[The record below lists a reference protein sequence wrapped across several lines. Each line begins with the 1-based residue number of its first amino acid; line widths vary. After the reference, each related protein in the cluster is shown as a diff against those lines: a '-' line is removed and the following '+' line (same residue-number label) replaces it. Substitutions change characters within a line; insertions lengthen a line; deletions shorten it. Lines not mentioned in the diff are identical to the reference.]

1 MQDPLISHWGAQDRF
16 QAHFIVKIE
25 ASNPSKY
32 VAKTILKT
40 KGHFNGKT
48 VESVSWNG
56 GMLAEE
62 LNKDSELNELIAKQS
77 VKDASIFV
85 DPSNNGIRIY
95 SKWKNSSEFQ
105 ITKELFAIYNKI
117 AEHIKKI

>member
-25 ASNPSKY
+25 APNPSKY

>member
-16 QAHFIVKIE
+16 QAHFIVKVE
-25 ASNPSKY
+25 TPNPSKY

-105 ITKELFAIYNKI
+105 ITKDLFAIYNKI
-117 AEHIKKI
+117 AEHVKKI